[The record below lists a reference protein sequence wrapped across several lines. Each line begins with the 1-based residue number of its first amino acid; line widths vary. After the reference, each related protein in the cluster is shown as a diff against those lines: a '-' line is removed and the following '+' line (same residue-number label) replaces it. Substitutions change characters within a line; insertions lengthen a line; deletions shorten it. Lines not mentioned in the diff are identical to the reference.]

1 MQGIAGVYDSFHPT
15 QIITPSIRISF
26 ANYNIIHEIKHI
38 LYIPLILHPPFI
50 SFTSD
55 HHLFASEPTSHG
67 IEAEPGANGGCV
79 SNVDTS
85 PSSIG
90 RVLFCFFL

>member
-1 MQGIAGVYDSFHPT
+1 MQGIAGVYDSFHPR

-38 LYIPLILHPPFI
+38 NFNPPFI

-90 RVLFCFFL
+90 RVLFRFFL